1 MAEFIRI
8 VTVRPNGTE
17 RIVRDID
24 VTDLTDTQ
32 TQRADA
38 FLAARAE
45 KDAGQHVRV
54 YTSSNGTVSPG
65 DLVYD
70 SDIDYGGTI

>member
-8 VTVRPNGTE
+8 VVVRPNGSE

-32 TQRADA
+32 ILRGQA
-38 FLAARAE
+38 FVAARQE
-45 KDAGQHVRV
+45 KDIGQHVRV

-65 DLVYD
+65 DLIWD
-70 SDIDYGGTI
+70 SDISYGD